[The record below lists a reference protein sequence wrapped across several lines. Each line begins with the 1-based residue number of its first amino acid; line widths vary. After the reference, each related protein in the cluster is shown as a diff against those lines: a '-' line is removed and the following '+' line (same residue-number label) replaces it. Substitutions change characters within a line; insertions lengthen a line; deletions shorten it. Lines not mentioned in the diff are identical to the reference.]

1 MSSFIIFGTLSCNI
15 YWIKDDFFLKLVVF
29 IDLMQQQ
36 VSNRRSRRWLNDRI
50 LMELVPRLD
59 AQEIR
64 GLFAPPPWG
73 NNNNLT
79 FISKITQF

>member
-1 MSSFIIFGTLSCNI
+1 MI
-15 YWIKDDFFLKLVVF
+15 F

-73 NNNNLT
+73 KI
-79 FISKITQF
+79 ISLSFQKSLSSDNEH